1 MGSPPNPNLNLPS
14 SAEDPESRELHRVMD
29 LAEKGHAYSEY
40 CLGARYRDGF
50 GVPKDLAKAR
60 EWLEK
65 AASQGLGSA
74 KIELHAL
81 LRRWDPEAQQA
92 FDRPS

>member
-1 MGSPPNPNLNLPS
+1 
-14 SAEDPESRELHRVMD
+14 MD